1 MDINEIND
9 HLDAL
14 SDVSTR
20 RGKRMGD
27 VINGR
32 TVTYD
37 PRVDRYRINGTG
49 GRWATRDATSDRLL
63 G

>member
-9 HLDAL
+9 HIDAL
-14 SDVSTR
+14 SDVSNL
-20 RGKRMGD
+20 RGTTMAD

-49 GRWATRDATSDRLL
+49 GRWATRDATSARLL